1 MAHRTSQDEEVED
14 AVHVASA
21 AQAVEE
27 SPRDIAHPFGNNP
40 HDGRRM
46 DIVDERT
53 EGDEHR
59 QSHQHE
65 ADGLYMAV
73 LLQTDEADDGAHNGT
88 RPHQAEEQPA
98 PRAVL
103 AKGDERH
110 GRVAAGY
117 MPVDGSMIEAP
128 QTFLGLGESWRHGMI
143 DGRGDIGR
151 KHAEEIEPHAGMHP
165 AAAAPDAQQHKDDA
179 KHTAQ
184 QDACGMG
191 CPVDGFLAFR
201 IVYAHGGCKDTPFFR
216 KSWLARQK
224 SCNIL

>member
-1 MAHRTSQDEEVED
+1 MAHRTGQDKEVED

-27 SPRDIAHPFGNNP
+27 SPRDVAHPFGNNP
-40 HDGRRM
+40 HDGCRM
-46 DIVDERT
+46 DIVEERT

-59 QSHQHE
+59 KSHQHE

-73 LLQTDEADDGAHNGT
+73 LLESDEADDGARYGT
-88 RPHQAEEQPA
+88 RPHQAEEQPP

-128 QTFLGLGESWRHGMI
+128 QTFLGLGESWRQSMI
-143 DGRGDIGR
+143 GGRGDIGR
-151 KHAEEIEPHAGMHP
+151 KHAEKVEPHAGVHP
-165 AAAAPDAQQHKDDA
+165 SAAALDAQQHKDDA

-184 QDACGMG
+184 QNACGMG
-191 CPVDGFLAFR
+191 CPVDGFLTFR
-201 IVYAHGGCKDTPFFR
+201 IVYAHGRCKDTLFFR
-216 KSWLARQK
+216 KLRRLWQK
-224 SCNIL
+224 SCNYL